1 MPKCTQKC
9 QHNFFGSS
17 DCLLF
22 FIFGYSTDMLKAWI
36 NLNFVQI
43 QSLPKELADLEHLK
57 NRIIFGVVT
66 HVLFFFLFIL
76 ADNEH
81 NHKILKRFKF
91 PPDRTKDCGVSCPWA
106 SGKISHR
113 ILVGE
118 KLWPF

>member
-66 HVLFFFLFIL
+66 QVLFSSFLFLQITSTII
-76 ADNEH
+76 
-81 NHKILKRFKF
+81 K
-91 PPDRTKDCGVSCPWA
+91 S
-106 SGKISHR
+106 
-113 ILVGE
+113 
-118 KLWPF
+118 

>member
-1 MPKCTQKC
+1 MFSYILRNTSSMDAKMYSKMPTY
-9 QHNFFGSS
+9 FFCSS

-66 HVLFFFLFIL
+66 QVLFSSFLFLQITSTII
-76 ADNEH
+76 
-81 NHKILKRFKF
+81 K
-91 PPDRTKDCGVSCPWA
+91 S
-106 SGKISHR
+106 
-113 ILVGE
+113 
-118 KLWPF
+118 